1 MLEPVR
7 QERIMAILKP
17 TQERFDSM
25 RKAEAS
31 IRKEIEEN
39 IVISDG
45 SKSKFWK
52 LIQKKIEI
60 KQAKIEERLDEYHTL
75 THDQVIGILE
85 SRRELRF
92 FKELADQALNI
103 NRHLSIQLEKVNKEI
118 NGYKQRLNRAS

>member
-1 MLEPVR
+1 
-7 QERIMAILKP
+7 MAILKP